1 VNEEDDMNARR
12 TVLVGIDG
20 SDAALR
26 AVRWAVPEAR
36 RRRAVLH
43 LVTALAWTE
52 DRLVGLPGLGQAPYG
67 QYLRTAAEH
76 GLAAAEAAALKA
88 DPDLP
93 VERELALSFPAGL
106 LLERS
111 QTAELLV
118 IGDHG
123 RGRIAS
129 AVAGSVAISVA
140 ARSTCPIVVVRGPE
154 PAPDPALP
162 VVVGIDGTPLSEA
175 AIPFAFAAA
184 AARRVPLVAV
194 HTWLDEINDPA
205 LAELVDWQTAAVQAE
220 ELLAE
225 RLAGW
230 GEKYPDVPVQ
240 RVVARGRAALALLDQ
255 AARAQLVVVGSR
267 GHGEIAGLLLDSV
280 SNALVHGAACPVAIV
295 RTK

>member
-1 VNEEDDMNARR
+1 VDEEDDMNARR
-12 TVLVGIDG
+12 TVVVGVDG
-20 SDAALR
+20 SAAALR
-26 AVRWAVPEAR
+26 AVQWAVPEAR

-52 DRLVGLPGLGQAPYG
+52 DRLVGVPGLGQAPYG
-67 QYLRTAAEH
+67 QYLRTAAEN
-76 GLAAAEAAALKA
+76 GLAAAEAAALEA

-93 VERELALSFPAGL
+93 VERELAIGFPGGV

-111 QTAELLV
+111 QTAEMLV
-118 IGDHG
+118 VGDHG

-140 ARSTCPIVVVRGPE
+140 ARSARPIVVVRGAE
-154 PAPDPALP
+154 PALDRALP

-175 AIPFAFAAA
+175 AIAFAFDAA

-194 HTWLDEINDPA
+194 HTWLDELNDPA
-205 LAELVDWQTAAVQAE
+205 LAELVDWQTAALQAE

-240 RVVARGRAALALLDQ
+240 RVVAHGRAAVALLDQ

-280 SNALVHGAACPVAIV
+280 SNALVHGAGCPVAIV

>member
-1 VNEEDDMNARR
+1 MNARR
-12 TVLVGIDG
+12 TVVVGVDG
-20 SDAALR
+20 SAAALR

-52 DRLVGLPGLGQAPYG
+52 DRMVGVPGLGQAPYG

-76 GLAAAEAAALKA
+76 GLAAAEAAALEA

-93 VERELALSFPAGL
+93 VERELVLGFPAGV

-111 QTAELLV
+111 QTAEMLV
-118 IGDHG
+118 VGDHG

-140 ARSTCPIVVVRGPE
+140 TRSGCPIVVVRGAE
-154 PAPDPALP
+154 PAPDRALP

-175 AIPFAFAAA
+175 AIAFAFDAA

-194 HTWLDEINDPA
+194 HTWLDELNDPA

-280 SNALVHGAACPVAIV
+280 SNALVHGAGCPVAIV

>member
-1 VNEEDDMNARR
+1 MNARR
-12 TVLVGIDG
+12 TVVVGVDG
-20 SDAALR
+20 SPQALR

-36 RRRAVLH
+36 RRQAVLQ

-52 DRLVGLPGLGQAPYG
+52 DPMVGLPALSKAPYG
-67 QYLRTAAEH
+67 QYLREAAEK
-76 GLAAAEAAALKA
+76 GLVAAADVAAEV
-88 DPDLP
+88 DPDVP
-93 VERELALSFPAGL
+93 VERELVLGFPAGV

-118 IGDHG
+118 VGDHG

-129 AVAGSVAISVA
+129 AVAGSVALSVA
-140 ARSTCPIVVVRGPE
+140 ARSACPVVVVRG
-154 PAPDPALP
+154 AIPDGALP

-175 AIPFAFAAA
+175 AIPFAFDAA
-184 AARRVPLVAV
+184 AARHVPLIAV

-205 LAELVDWQTAAVQAE
+205 LAELVDWQTAAVRAE
-220 ELLAE
+220 EVLAE

-240 RVVARGRAALALLDQ
+240 RLVARGRAGHALLDQ
-255 AARAQLVVVGSR
+255 AARAQLAVVGSR

-280 SNALVHGAACPVAIV
+280 SNALVHGARCPVAIV
-295 RTK
+295 RSTK

>member
-1 VNEEDDMNARR
+1 MNARR
-12 TVLVGIDG
+12 TVVVGVDG
-20 SDAALR
+20 SPQALR

-36 RRRAVLH
+36 RRQAVLQ

-52 DRLVGLPGLGQAPYG
+52 DPMVGLPALSKAPYG
-67 QYLRTAAEH
+67 QYLREAAEK
-76 GLAAAEAAALKA
+76 GLVAAADVAAEV
-88 DPDLP
+88 DPDVP
-93 VERELALSFPAGL
+93 VERELVLGFPAGV

-118 IGDHG
+118 VGDHG

-129 AVAGSVAISVA
+129 AVAGSVAVSVA
-140 ARSTCPIVVVRGPE
+140 ARSACPVVVVRG
-154 PAPDPALP
+154 AIPDGALP

-175 AIPFAFAAA
+175 AIPFAFDAA
-184 AARRVPLVAV
+184 AARHVPLIAV

-205 LAELVDWQTAAVQAE
+205 LAELVDWQTAAVRAE
-220 ELLAE
+220 EVLAE

-240 RVVARGRAALALLDQ
+240 RLVARGRAGHALLDQ
-255 AARAQLVVVGSR
+255 AARAQLAVVGSR

-280 SNALVHGAACPVAIV
+280 SNALVHGAGCPVAIV
-295 RTK
+295 RSTK

>member
-1 VNEEDDMNARR
+1 MNARR

-20 SDAALR
+20 SAAALR

-67 QYLRTAAEH
+67 QYLRTAAEN
-76 GLAAAEAAALKA
+76 GLAAAEAAALEA

-154 PAPDPALP
+154 PTPDRALP

-220 ELLAE
+220 EVLAE

-240 RVVARGRAALALLDQ
+240 RVVARGRAAQALLDQ

-280 SNALVHGAACPVAIV
+280 SNALVHGAGCPVAIV